1 MPRLVFLI
9 YDYVI
14 TLGREVDAF
23 WPAKLTGA
31 YALFFVNRYV
41 TLIWNMMGLAQ
52 LGKFSDEVRH
62 IELITEIQSCSCP
75 AEVMYISRVSY
86 RVLVTE
92 GAGQLP
98 YVLQSVVWS
107 LLLPVYHMGQY
118 VFDPHEVLVAV
129 AHDYR

>member
-1 MPRLVFLI
+1 MFLI

-62 IELITEIQSCSCP
+62 IELITAIQRYSCH

-98 YVLQSVVWS
+98 YVLRSVFRN
-107 LLLPVYHMGQY
+107 LLRSVYHMGQY
-118 VFDPHEVLVAV
+118 VFDLHEVLVAV
-129 AHDYR
+129 AHDFR

>member
-1 MPRLVFLI
+1 MFLI

-52 LGKFSDEVRH
+52 LGKFTDEVRH
-62 IELITEIQSCSCP
+62 IELITAIQWYSCH
-75 AEVMYISRVSY
+75 AEVMYTSRVSY

-92 GAGQLP
+92 GAGQLSH
-98 YVLQSVVWS
+98 VLQSVFRNI
-107 LLLPVYHMGQY
+107 LLSVYHMGQY
-118 VFDPHEVLVAV
+118 VFDLHEVLVAV
-129 AHDYR
+129 AHDCR